1 MTTKVPVEL
10 SSTPGIVDGSNAT
23 AITIDSSERVGI
35 GESSPDELLVIGG
48 DVKIKSTNKL
58 HFTNT
63 SDQTS
68 IHAPASNTMAFTTNS
83 TERMRID
90 SSGNL
95 LVGKTSSGALGT
107 AGFELAANDTLRATK
122 SASAPVEFNRLSDDG
137 EIAIFYKDT
146 SKVGSIGT
154 AGSALV
160 LGNGNAGFYFN
171 SSLST
176 VMPWNITNNTNSDAA
191 IDIGQSAN
199 RFKDLYLSGGAF
211 IGGTGSANELDD
223 YEEGTW
229 TPVLVGND
237 SQSGQVYATQQG
249 TYTKI
254 GRQVCCQFNLNLST
268 EGSFGNNYILLSG
281 FPFTISS
288 SVHTVHLTNL
298 YFVGMA
304 ANYIS
309 IGLQGFEG
317 GSKAYLWAKKSATAN
332 REYVGLTDL
341 SNSTQLTGQFT
352 YFI

>member
-199 RFKDLYLSGGAF
+199 RFKDLYLSGGAY
-211 IGGTGSANELDD
+211 IGGTGSANYLDD

-229 TPVLVGND
+229 TPVVDGSTGTPTVSYVFRDATYVKVGRWI
-237 SQSGQVYATQQG
+237 
-249 TYTKI
+249 KLFCRI
-254 GRQVCCQFNLNLST
+254 RM
-268 EGSFGNNYILLSG
+268 
-281 FPFTISS
+281 SS
-288 SVHTVHLTNL
+288 SSGGSGNL
-298 YFVGMA
+298 KITGLPFAINSNSDEAGG
-304 ANYIS
+304 S
-309 IGLQGFEG
+309 IGLALGFSTLPTVLQVDDGSNSILVMADQGNNAITDLDW
-317 GSKAYLWAKKSATAN
+317 AYLYFN
-332 REYVGLTDL
+332 VDYLT
-341 SNSTQLTGQFT
+341 NT
-352 YFI
+352 